1 MRLRLFC
8 ILLAAVS
15 GARGWGYCEC
25 RARRQ
30 AGLGP
35 AGSTRSA
42 GRVPHRIAAGWSR
55 VSSRPARTR
64 ALSSLAASPPR
75 SAMQLRGWRA
85 RPGLGLGSELKS
97 PCPRSPPPFT
107 AEALPL
113 FWKSFLARIPLLRT
127 QAGLTPGHELVRG
140 LWVLPSM
147 AANKDIM
154 TSLFVGKKASMGQR
168 MSSLAGACQGCL
180 LAGLLL

>member
-1 MRLRLFC
+1 MSKGHPKKGRSRTQKTKM
-8 ILLAAVS
+8 VQ
-15 GARGWGYCEC
+15 RGIREPSY
-25 RARRQ
+25 Q
-30 AGLGP
+30 APTPPSSPKIQTTPHPPTPPGTGLSP
-35 AGSTRSA
+35 A
-42 GRVPHRIAAGWSR
+42 
-55 VSSRPARTR
+55 
-64 ALSSLAASPPR
+64 ALS
-75 SAMQLRGWRA
+75 QHQVWG
-85 RPGLGLGSELKS
+85 